1 MRSRFL
7 CIMLLTTVG
16 VLTASAQRQEPVM
29 TRSQLQPFEK
39 IAPVKL
45 SVRPIADTTTP
56 KLLLSNSIITKEWY
70 HEGILLGSG
79 SLGKGYSMPV
89 DKMLCLVPD
98 ATKTTHMPVKKTQV
112 PEQMPNAFSRR
123 RGR

>member
-1 MRSRFL
+1 MRSRFI
-7 CIMLLTTVG
+7 CIMLLITVG
-16 VLTASAQRQEPVM
+16 VLTASAQQQEPVM
-29 TRSQLQPFEK
+29 TRSQLKPFGK

-45 SVRPIADTTTP
+45 SVRPIADTASP
-56 KLLLSNSIITKEWY
+56 KRSLSNYIITKEWY

-89 DKMLCLVPD
+89 DNMLCLVPD
-98 ATKTTHMPVKKTQV
+98 VTKTTHMPVKKTQV

-123 RGR
+123 RGK